1 MKRPLAPLRGD
12 MTPTVSR
19 RRFLKGSG
27 LAGLGLMLRHSPL
40 SAAEALAAPQEPY
53 RRFEDV
59 YRNKWTWDRVA
70 RGTHGTNCA
79 GTCAFNVYI
88 KGGVVWREEQ
98 QAEYLPSGDAPDYGP
113 RGCQKGLRHS
123 KWMYGKQRVLYP
135 MKRTGERGE
144 GKWQRITW
152 DQAAGEI
159 ADKILDYSLEYGPDS
174 ISFGS
179 GTMMSVKLA
188 SFSALA
194 RFANIAGFTVPEF
207 YSGVGDLP
215 SGVYTTIGTA
225 YTGDTMAAI
234 YKARCVLVWMANPAV
249 TRLPDAHFFWE
260 AKYNGTQVIS
270 ISPEF
275 TPTAMH
281 SSLWVNPKPGTD
293 TALAMAMI
301 HTILA
306 DGDYERDYLREQ
318 TDLPFLVR
326 ADNGRF
332 LRQTDLSLI
341 ATLAVRD
348 NVFYVWDEATGQPRR
363 APATGLADAP
373 VGRDRRR
380 FETLELGDLSPAL
393 EGSWQIET
401 RDGTVEVTTV
411 FELLKREAAKFTPE
425 RAAEITGVHP
435 KIIRRVARTF
445 GKARPAMIY
454 TGYSACKWIHGDLL
468 QRAMMLL
475 VALTG
480 STGREGGGLQI
491 ANAPKSRGM
500 MAFAFADVGPAF
512 RMVSGT
518 TWDYEHGKM
527 KELTEKVYG
536 KELADDWDAHY
547 QESIREDYFP
557 RFAEKGWK
565 MGIFAGNN
573 GANWR
578 ASGSRWREVGFGN
591 LETIVAMVP
600 DMGTTAHYADYVLPI
615 AHHYERADMMLQ
627 SRVPYVQVLDAA
639 VPPLGESVDDWTAM
653 YRLAEGISRRAKERG
668 VGAIRDEVEGR
679 TVRRDF
685 ARYLDLYTMDGK
697 VTSAKDVAQYL
708 INTTPG
714 VPKMSFDE
722 LAAKGIVRVDDSEGT
737 TWDGEHSPY
746 HNEVARSVAQKRPYE
761 TLTGRQQYYVDH
773 EWFLKY
779 GEALPTHLEP
789 LAIEGFEVRFVMGH
803 ARHGVHSMWRDD
815 PLMLNLQR
823 GEPDVYINPDD
834 AATRGIAD
842 GDPVRVWNPAGAFV
856 AQAHLSAG
864 IQPQMLFMYHGWD
877 PMMFEGRENFS
888 AVISTAGLIK
898 PTSMAGDYGHLGY
911 RVLQFAPNQTY
922 RDFTCEFEKWD
933 GKDIHAAAGERNGA
947 GGNKSSASA
956 RERRA

>member
-1 MKRPLAPLRGD
+1 MKREAE
-12 MTPTVSR
+12 TPTVSR
-19 RRFLKGSG
+19 RLFLKGSG
-27 LAGLGLMLRHSPL
+27 LAGLGLMLRYSPL
-40 SAAEALAAPQEPY
+40 SAAEALAAPPEPY

-70 RGTHGTNCA
+70 RGTHGANCA

-98 QAEYLPSGDAPDYGP
+98 QGEYEPSGEDVPDYGP

-152 DQAAGEI
+152 EQATNEI
-159 ADKILDYSLEYGPDS
+159 ADKIIDYSLESGPES

-215 SGVYTTIGTA
+215 TGVYMTIGTA

-234 YKARCVLVWMANPAV
+234 YKSRCVLVWMANPAV

-260 AKYNGTQVIS
+260 ARYNGTQVIS

-293 TALAMAMI
+293 TALAMGMI
-301 HTILA
+301 HTLLE
-306 DGDYERDYLREQ
+306 DGSYQRDYLKEQ

-332 LRQTDLSLI
+332 LRATDLSLI
-341 ATLAVRD
+341 DTLAVRD
-348 NVFYVWDEATGQPRR
+348 NVFYIWDEASGQPRR
-363 APATGLADAP
+363 APATGLAEAP
-373 VGRDRRR
+373 IGRDRRR
-380 FETLELGDLSPAL
+380 FETLELGDLEPAL
-393 EGSWQIET
+393 EGSWQVKT
-401 RDGTVEVTTV
+401 RDGMVEVTTV
-411 FELLKREAAKFTPE
+411 FELMKRGAAEFPPE

-435 KIIRRVARTF
+435 NVIRRVARTSAR
-445 GKARPAMIY
+445 ARPSMIY

-480 STGREGGGLQI
+480 STGKEGGGLQI
-491 ANAPKSRGM
+491 ANAPKTRGM

-512 RMVSGT
+512 RMVSST
-518 TWDYEHGKM
+518 TWDYEHGRM
-527 KELTEKVYG
+527 KELTEEVYG
-536 KELADDWDAHY
+536 KELADDWDSHY

-557 RFAEKGWK
+557 RFAEKGWR

-578 ASGSRWREVGFGN
+578 ASGNRWREVGFGG

-639 VPPLGESVDDWTAM
+639 VPPLGESVDDWAAN
-653 YRLAEGISRRAKERG
+653 YRLAEAISRRARERG
-668 VGAIRDEVEGR
+668 IGAIRDEVEGR

-685 ARYLDLYTMDGK
+685 KRYLDLYTMNGR
-697 VTSAKDVAQYL
+697 VQSAKDVVQYL

-722 LAAKGIVRVDDSEGT
+722 LAARGIVRVDDSEGT

-746 HNEVARSVAQKRPYE
+746 HNEVTRSVVHKRPYE
-761 TLTGRQQYYVDH
+761 TLTGRQQYYIDH

-789 LAIEGFEVRFVMGH
+789 LAVDGFPIRFVMGH
-803 ARHGVHSMWRDD
+803 ARHGIHSMWRDD

-834 AATRGIAD
+834 AAARGIAD
-842 GDPVRVWNPAGAFV
+842 GDPVKVWNPAGAFV

-864 IQPQMLFMYHGWD
+864 IQPSMIFMYHGWD

-933 GKDIHAAAGERNGA
+933 GSDIKKPQVQTPGIEQR
-947 GGNKSSASA
+947 SA
-956 RERRA
+956 

>member
-1 MKRPLAPLRGD
+1 MSRSQR
-12 MTPTVSR
+12 TFSR
-19 RRFLKGSG
+19 RRFLQGSG

-40 SAAEALAAPQEPY
+40 QAAEALAATPEPY

-70 RGTHGTNCA
+70 RGTHGANCA

-88 KGGVVWREEQ
+88 KGGLVWREEQ
-98 QAEYLPSGDAPDYGP
+98 QGEYLPSGDAPDYGP

-135 MKRTGERGE
+135 MKRAGQRGE
-144 GKWQRITW
+144 GKWERITW
-152 DQAAGEI
+152 EQATAEI
-159 ADKILDYSLEYGPDS
+159 ADKIIDYSIAYGPES

-188 SFSALA
+188 SFASLA
-194 RFANIAGFTVPEF
+194 RLANIAGFTVPEF

-215 SGVYTTIGTA
+215 TGVYMTLGTA

-234 YKARCVLVWMANPAV
+234 YKAGCVLVWMANPAV

-260 AKYNGTQVIS
+260 ARYNGTQVIA

-293 TALAMAMI
+293 AALAMAMI
-301 HTILA
+301 HTLLE
-306 DGDYERDYLREQ
+306 DGTYDRAYLREQ

-326 ADNGRF
+326 RDNGRF
-332 LRQTDLSLI
+332 LRETDFSLI

-348 NVFYVWDEATGQPRR
+348 NVFYVWDEASGRAVK
-363 APATGLADAP
+363 APATGLSDPP

-380 FETLELGDLSPAL
+380 FESLELGDVEPAL
-393 EGSWQIET
+393 EGAWEVTT

-411 FELLKREAAKFTPE
+411 FELLRRQAARFTPE
-425 RAAEITGVHP
+425 RAAEITGVP
-435 KIIRRVARTF
+435 PGVIRRVARTF
-445 GKARPAMIY
+445 AGAQAKTGRPTGGRPAMIY
-454 TGYSACKWIHGDLL
+454 TGYSACKWVHGDLL
-468 QRAMMLL
+468 QRAFLL
-475 VALTG
+475 LLALTG
-480 STGREGGGLQI
+480 STGKEGGGLQI
-491 ANAPKSRGM
+491 ANAPKTRGM

-512 RMVSGT
+512 RMISAT
-518 TWDYEHGKM
+518 TWDYEHGRM
-527 KELTEKVYG
+527 KELTARVYG
-536 KELADDWDAHY
+536 EELAEEWDAHY
-547 QESIREDYFP
+547 RESIREDYFP
-557 RFAEKGWK
+557 SYGEKGWK

-578 ASGSRWREVGFGN
+578 ASGKRWREVGFGN
-591 LETIVAMVP
+591 LETIVALVP
-600 DMGTTAHYADYVLPI
+600 DMGCTAHYADYVLPI

-653 YRLAEGISRRAKERG
+653 YRLAEAISRRARERR
-668 VGAIRDEVEGR
+668 VGAIRDSVEGR
-679 TVRRDF
+679 TVRRDLSK
-685 ARYLDLYTMDGK
+685 YLDLYTMNGRIRS
-697 VTSAKDVAQYL
+697 VKDVVQYL
-708 INTTPG
+708 INATPG
-714 VPKMSFDE
+714 IPKVSFDE
-722 LAAKGIVRVDDSEGT
+722 LAARGILRVEGSGDGDGT
-737 TWDGEHSPY
+737 TWKSEESPY
-746 HNEVARSVAQKRPYE
+746 HNEIAESVRGKRPYE
-761 TLTGRQQYYVDH
+761 TLTGRQQFYVDH

-789 LAIEGFEVRFVMGH
+789 LAIDGYPVRFVMGH
-803 ARHGVHSMWRDD
+803 ARHGIHSMWRDD
-815 PLMLNLQR
+815 PLLLSLQR
-823 GEPDVYINPDD
+823 GEPDLYVNPED
-834 AATRGIAD
+834 AAERGIAD
-842 GDPVRVWNPAGAFV
+842 GDPVRVFNPAGEFV

-864 IQPQMLFMYHGWD
+864 IQPGMVFMYHGWD

-898 PTSMAGDYGHLGY
+898 PTSMAGDYGHLGH
-911 RVLQFAPNQTY
+911 RPLQFAPNQTY
-922 RDFTCEFEKWD
+922 RDFTCQFEKWD
-933 GKDIHAAAGERNGA
+933 GRKI
-947 GGNKSSASA
+947 S
-956 RERRA
+956 